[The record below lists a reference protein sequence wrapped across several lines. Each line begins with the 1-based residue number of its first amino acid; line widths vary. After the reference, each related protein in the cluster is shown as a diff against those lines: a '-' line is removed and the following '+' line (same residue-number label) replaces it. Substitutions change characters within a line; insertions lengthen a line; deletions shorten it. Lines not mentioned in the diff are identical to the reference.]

1 MELLG
6 TGSGLASRIR
16 DELRDEPLT
25 LVDIGCSGG
34 IDLAW
39 RGFEPQLRAV
49 GIDPNVEECA
59 RLSAI
64 ETNADVR
71 YVGGFADW
79 DHSSALAKAREQRGF
94 VGNNPW
100 NRLAVAA
107 TIEIR
112 NSRSRSTRQLT
123 SENQWQRVELSPRQI
138 QLPGLFDEHGLADI
152 DFIKIDV
159 DGPDFLILDSIK
171 AEFAKRR
178 VLGLGMEVN
187 FCGSADPSDHT
198 FHNTD
203 RFMRSL
209 GFELFGITHRLYSMA
224 TLPQRYELSFPA
236 QSVRG
241 RPLQGDALYL
251 RDLGDPAATHPFPLT
266 RQKVLK
272 LAALFDIFG
281 KPDHAAEVLITYK
294 DLIGNVDSLLD
305 WLADHAEIK
314 IPGGYKAYTA
324 EFLKDSEA
332 FYPPPPQAAPEAAAP
347 ASRSV
352 IARLKRRLKRW
363 LQRLGR

>member
-6 TGSGLASRIR
+6 SGSGLASRIR

-34 IDLAW
+34 IDAAW

-64 ETNADVR
+64 ETNPNVR
-71 YVGGFADW
+71 YVDGFAAW
-79 DHSSALAKAREQRGF
+79 DPSTDLAKAREQRGF

-107 TIEIR
+107 TTEIR
-112 NSRSRSTRQLT
+112 NAKTRSTRELT
-123 SENQWQRVELSPRQI
+123 SENQWQRVELSSRQI
-138 QLPGLFDEHGLADI
+138 KLPDLFDEHDFADI

-171 AEFAKRR
+171 AEFARRR
-178 VLGLGMEVN
+178 VLGVGMEVN

-224 TLPQRYELSFPA
+224 ALPQRYQLSFPA

-251 RDLGDPAATHPFPLT
+251 RDLGDPSASCPFPLT

-272 LAALFDIFG
+272 LAALFDIFD
-281 KPDHAAEVLITYK
+281 KPDHAAEVLITHR
-294 DLIGNVDSLLD
+294 DLVGNVEALLD
-305 WLADHAEIK
+305 WLADHAEIQ
-314 IPGGYKAYTA
+314 IAGGYKAYAA
-324 EFLKDSEA
+324 EFSKDSDV
-332 FYPPPPQAAPEAAAP
+332 FYPSPPRAVAEAAAP
-347 ASRSV
+347 EVRST
-352 IARLKRRLKRW
+352 IGRLKRW
-363 LQRLGR
+363 LGRVSS

>member
-6 TGSGLASRIR
+6 MGSGLANLVRE
-16 DELRDEPLT
+16 ELRDEPLT

-34 IDLAW
+34 IDSAW

-64 ETNADVR
+64 ESNTKVR
-71 YVGGFADW
+71 YVDGFAAW
-79 DHSSALAKAREQRGF
+79 DPSSDLAKAREQRGF

-107 TIEIR
+107 TTEIR
-112 NSRSRSTRQLT
+112 NSKARSTQQLT
-123 SENQWQRVELSPRQI
+123 SENQWQRVELSSRQVI
-138 QLPGLFDEHGLADI
+138 LPDLFDEHGFADI

-171 AEFAKRR
+171 AEFLRRR
-178 VLGLGMEVN
+178 VLGVGMEAN

-224 TLPQRYELSFPA
+224 ALPQRYELPFPA

-251 RDLGDPAATHPFPLT
+251 RDLGDPSATHPFPLT

-272 LAALFDIFG
+272 LAALFDIFD
-281 KPDHAAEVLITYK
+281 KPDHAAEVLITHK
-294 DLIGNVDSLLD
+294 DLIGNVDALLD
-305 WLADHAEIK
+305 WLADHGEIQ
-314 IPGGYKAYTA
+314 IAGGYKAYAA
-324 EFLKDSEA
+324 EFSKDSDA
-332 FYPPPPQAAPEAAAP
+332 FYPPPPQAVAEAAAP
-347 ASRSV
+347 VPPSAV
-352 IARLKRRLKRW
+352 ARLKRW
-363 LQRLGR
+363 LGRVSS